1 MLGSAGAALG
11 GSLLSTAVNAWSQD
25 QTNKA
30 NIALTREQ
38 MQFQERMS
46 STAHQRQVADLK
58 AAGLNPL
65 LSASYGGASSPSGAS
80 AQLQAPQIGDIGQ
93 MISSSYQAKALREQT
108 NATTQNLKEDNKLKI
123 GEQKTQ
129 GLQQSEINARTRQIN
144 QSIESQK
151 EQLKSQR
158 LENEANERMQQLY
171 RDNPWL
177 IKAEKALGVAGQIT
191 GIGRDLVGG
200 ATGLGSIT
208 QGRANTQQR
217 ERHHKEE
224 LDQRQELFG
233 RPRTETIEHYNSR
246 GEHTGTRT
254 RTTKGY

>member
-1 MLGSAGAALG
+1 MEALAAFGGSAISSIA
-11 GSLLSTAVNAWSQD
+11 NAWSQHE
-25 QTNKA
+25 TNKQ
-30 NIALTREQ
+30 NIALAREQ

-46 STAHQRQVADLK
+46 STAHQRQVADLR
-58 AAGLNPL
+58 AAGLNPI
-65 LSASYGGASSPSGAS
+65 LSAGGSGASSPSGAS
-80 AQLQAPQIGDIGQ
+80 AQLQAPQIGDLGN
-93 MISSSYQAKALREQT
+93 MASTAFQAKALRDQT
-108 NATTQNLKEDNKLKI
+108 MATTKNLQEDNKLKI

-129 GLQQSEINARTRQIN
+129 GLQQQEINARTLQIN
-144 QSIESQK
+144 QGIESLK
-151 EQLKSQR
+151 EQIKSQR

-191 GIGRDLVGG
+191 GIGSNLIGG
-200 ATGLGSIT
+200 VTGLGSIL
-208 QGRANTQQR
+208 QNKSNQEQR
-217 ERHHKEE
+217 ERHHQQE

-254 RTTKGY
+254 RTTRGN